1 MLMLAASLAPEDRV
15 ALIFPEAAGGPVSAE
30 RAGAEELDA
39 VALDTEDEAC
49 VTGFLGEQAL
59 DILHVPAGIGWEAQ
73 ARTVWR
79 RAAGAAVVRAE
90 HLPGLVPAPEQ
101 EGAYAPAASSVDVS
115 VVVSDAASAT
125 WAPALA
131 RLRPGARGAT
141 ISNGIVPPRARA
153 LPNASR
159 AVPRD
164 RPDLLQIV
172 FER

>member
-1 MLMLAASLAPEDRV
+1 MLTLAAVLAPDYRV
-15 ALIFPEAAGGPVSAE
+15 ARIFPEVAGGPVSAE
-30 RAGAEELDA
+30 RAAAEEFDA
-39 VALDTEDEAC
+39 VALDTEDEAYA
-49 VTGFLGEQAL
+49 TGFLGGQAL

-73 ARTVWR
+73 ARTVWG

-90 HLPGLVPAPEQ
+90 HLPVLVPAPEQ
-101 EGAYAPAASSVDVS
+101 EGAYAPAASSVDAS

-131 RLRPGARGAT
+131 RLRPGARRAT
-141 ISNGIVPPRARA
+141 SPNGIVPPRARA
-153 LPNASR
+153 LRNASR
-159 AVPRD
+159 AVLRD